1 MFNKELLMGSKI
13 KLYNII
19 RGSVSNVSLSYSPQV
34 DIKAGTTVNITVNA
48 NSGYRNPW
56 VTVSKNDG
64 SGNVSVSGSGSNRSF
79 VMPKSDVTITAGADR
94 IPTYSVSGSAS
105 GGSIS
110 FSKTS
115 GIYEG
120 ETITVYLSP
129 NSYYVLSGLS
139 SNPSVGFSG
148 SGNTRTFTMPSS
160 NVSISATFVAPSNS
174 GSAYFSYRLRQE
186 VSGDGDVTDIG
197 TYTLTIPSITLGNV
211 YTGEFTCRYA
221 YIQQNYP
228 RLEGVPI
235 FLLDGYTSDY
245 SGFTLILDTDIGT
258 FSKKYTG
265 DYRSEVSE
273 YPSNLPNPKQ
283 SFSVNYTIRLP

>member
-1 MFNKELLMGSKI
+1 MFNKELLMGSEI
-13 KLYNII
+13 KLYNIL

-94 IPTYSVSGSAS
+94 IPTYSISGSAS

-115 GIYEG
+115 GIYAG

-139 SNPSVGFSG
+139 SNPSVSFSG

-160 NVSISATFVAPSNS
+160 NVSISATFSLYYASVSASLS
-174 GSAYFSYRLRQE
+174 QSQEGGSEQYSDYN
-186 VSGDGDVTDIG
+186 
-197 TYTLTIPSITLGNV
+197 YNV
-211 YTGEFTCRYA
+211 YTNNTPALYNVPSFG
-221 YIQQNYP
+221 
-228 RLEGVPI
+228 RLQI
-235 FLLDGYTSDY
+235 YSRFRDGSFRFNGITAN
-245 SGFTLILDTDIGT
+245 IAI
-258 FSKKYTG
+258 
-265 DYRSEVSE
+265 
-273 YPSNLPNPKQ
+273 PSNVYFKVDGSASFTTDTLPPNNAWDLRNK
-283 SFSVNYTIRLP
+283 YREGIRRVTVEISGLPF